1 MQAVAVVRPM
11 SHEDDNRGPGRPTLG
26 ESHPAATDDDP
37 TVALYVRVPASM
49 KGRIEA
55 IASRENVKVAE
66 AARAMLRG
74 VLAMPDEDQKQL
86 IYDHLETSAKRKNK

>member
-1 MQAVAVVRPM
+1 
-11 SHEDDNRGPGRPTLG
+11 
-26 ESHPAATDDDP
+26 
-37 TVALYVRVPASM
+37 M